1 MRAGCQRP
9 QLSLGV
15 RWQPCAR
22 QVAWRPSARPGPRTG
37 RILRSSRPAE
47 ASTVEKGQ
55 SRDLSGAL
63 SLSNIRDTLIRLEDT
78 IIFALIE
85 RSQFARNEAVYQ
97 KPGLE
102 LPGYRWS
109 GCSLLEYI
117 LRETEKTHGRI
128 RRYTS
133 PDEHA
138 YFPEDL
144 PPIVLPPITYEEV
157 RRCRGCGGLGVW
169 YSITCLMLG

>member
-1 MRAGCQRP
+1 MQETP
-9 QLSLGV
+9 
-15 RWQPCAR
+15 
-22 QVAWRPSARPGPRTG
+22 
-37 RILRSSRPAE
+37 
-47 ASTVEKGQ
+47 
-55 SRDLSGAL
+55 SRDLSTVL
-63 SLSNIRDTLIRLEDT
+63 SLSNIRQTLIRLEDT

-85 RSQFARNEAVYQ
+85 RAQFARNSVVYE

-102 LPGYRWS
+102 LPGYSWS

-117 LRETEKTHGRI
+117 LRETEQIHGRI

-144 PPIVLPPITYEEV
+144 PAIVLPPMAYERV
-157 RRCRGCGGLGVW
+157 RERVAAARAL
-169 YSITCLMLG
+169 